1 MPWMWRRGYW
11 VCDRLSLRKNQVV
24 WVLSLHIE
32 LDLKPSIIL
41 MLSQSSSSALRPTFH
56 SKLWLAVRPH
66 VLQEVVRVAFSAR
79 GGKEIQK
86 GRALFV
92 CCPSKS
98 ESVAV
103 PLRSLCHWRGD
114 LGFFGFQICFDPT
127 GLGFSP
133 QGSDSA
139 IRLPELTEN
148 FCGIALTT
156 SEV

>member
-79 GGKEIQK
+79 GGKEIQT

-92 CCPSKS
+92 CCPFGASPS
-98 ESVAV
+98 PSRSHCAV
-103 PLRSLCHWRGD
+103 SATGAVTLAF
-114 LGFFGFQICFDPT
+114 LGFKF
-127 GLGFSP
+127 
-133 QGSDSA
+133 
-139 IRLPELTEN
+139 
-148 FCGIALTT
+148 ALTQRD
-156 SEV
+156 